1 MSTVIVV
8 EKVADVGVVD
18 AGEQGEDSLLMGGGP
33 SFSDRDVSDCLAPQ
47 MEPATDWQARTEFV
61 TEASWVATAWCDR

>member
-18 AGEQGEDSLLMGGGP
+18 AGEQGEDSPLMHGGP
-33 SFSDRDVSDCLAPQ
+33 SFSDKDVSDCLAPQ
-47 MEPATDWQARTEFV
+47 MEPASDWQARTEFV